1 MFMDRTERQKLGV
14 QKWIDNRLRGTL
26 EYATGVGKSY
36 TAMMAIQRFLA
47 KNPNASVL
55 IVVPTDLLKEQWL
68 EYLVKYKVLDN
79 CKVLVI
85 NTVVKGN
92 YACDMLVIDEIHKTG
107 SDTFSRIFRCVK
119 YQIILGLTATL
130 ERLDGKQKIIEKFCP
145 VVDTITISEAL
156 LNDWL
161 SPYREY
167 KVLLEVDLTEY
178 LETNRQFYE
187 YFSFFNND
195 FQLAMSCA
203 TDWKARNNLCSKMYT
218 GDDKIKRS
226 AINKQILVNAMGF
239 SRTLQKRK
247 AFIYNQPKKVE
258 IANLILQHRSDK
270 KCITFSNT
278 IAMAE
283 KIKYGK
289 VYSGKDSKKKGR
301 TTIEEFSKEETG
313 VLNTSKKC
321 DEGMDIPGLSVA
333 IMLGIDSSKTRKTQ
347 RVGRVIRRAENKE
360 AEVFTLVLK
369 GTVEEEWFRKSTEGK
384 DYITINEENLL
395 HLLKGEE
402 FETQKNREVRMI
414 LRF

>member
-1 MFMDRTERQKLGV
+1 MDRTERQRLGV
-14 QKWIDNRLRGTL
+14 QKWVDNKLKGTL

-36 TAMMAIQRFLA
+36 TAMIAVQRFLA
-47 KNPNASVL
+47 KNPKASIL

-68 EYLVKYKVLDN
+68 EYVVKYKVMDN
-79 CKVLVI
+79 CRVLVI
-85 NTVVKGN
+85 NTVVKN
-92 YACDMLVIDEIHKTG
+92 DYTCDMLIIDEIHKTG
-107 SDTFSRIFRCVK
+107 SDIFSRIFQCVK
-119 YQIILGLTATL
+119 YKIILGLTATL
-130 ERLDGKQKIIEKFCP
+130 ERLDGKQRIIEKYCP
-145 VVDTITISEAL
+145 VVDKISIEDAL

-167 KVLLEVDLTEY
+167 KVLLDVDLTEY
-178 LETNRQFYE
+178 LENNKKFYD
-187 YFSFFNND
+187 YFSFFDNN

-203 TDWKARNNLCSKMYT
+203 TDWKARNALCDRMYKGT
-218 GDDKIKRS
+218 DKVEKSAMNKR
-226 AINKQILVNAMGF
+226 ILINAMGF
-239 SRTLQKRK
+239 NRTLQKRK
-247 AFIYNQPKKVE
+247 QFIYNHPKKVE
-258 IANLILQHRSDK
+258 IANLILQHRTDK

-289 VYSGKDSKKKGR
+289 VYSGKDTKKKGR
-301 TTIEEFSKEETG
+301 TTIEEFTRLETG

-347 RVGRVIRRAENKE
+347 RVGRVIRRADNKK

-369 GTVEEEWFRKSTEGK
+369 GTVEEEWFRRSTEGK
-384 DYITINEENLL
+384 DYITIDEENLI

-402 FETQKNREVRMI
+402 FDTKANRTVSMI
-414 LRF
+414 LRY